1 MTVMETFIWE
11 KPEEIDR
18 KLAERIKI
26 VRKRKFIT
34 QEELSGLSNV
44 SYGSIKRFEA
54 SGRITL
60 LSLTKIAMALDC
72 TDELRNIFT
81 KFPYWDMQEIIDNNN
96 QI

>member
-1 MTVMETFIWE
+1 METSIWE
-11 KPEEIDR
+11 KPEEINR
-18 KLAERIKI
+18 KLAERVQM

-34 QEELSGLSNV
+34 QEELSGLSDV

-81 KFPYWDMQEIIDNNN
+81 KFPYWDMQELIDNSN
-96 QI
+96 

>member
-1 MTVMETFIWE
+1 MTVMETSIWE
-11 KPEEIDR
+11 KVQM
-18 KLAERIKI
+18 

-34 QEELSGLSNV
+34 QEELSGLSDV

-81 KFPYWDMQEIIDNNN
+81 KFPYWDMQELIDNSN
-96 QI
+96 

>member
-1 MTVMETFIWE
+1 MVIMETLIWE
-11 KPEEIDR
+11 KPEDIDR
-18 KLAERIKI
+18 KLAERVQM
-26 VRKRKFIT
+26 VRERKFIT

-81 KFPYWDMQEIIDNNN
+81 KFPYWDMQDVVDANN
-96 QI
+96 

>member
-1 MTVMETFIWE
+1 METSIWE
-11 KPEEIDR
+11 KPEEINR
-18 KLAERIKI
+18 KLAERVQM

-34 QEELSGLSNV
+34 QEELSGLSDV

-81 KFPYWDMQEIIDNNN
+81 KFPYWDMQEIVNNSN
-96 QI
+96 

>member
-1 MTVMETFIWE
+1 MEQSIWE
-11 KPEEIDR
+11 KPEEINR
-18 KLAERIKI
+18 KLAERVQA
-26 VRKRKFIT
+26 VRKRKYIT
-34 QEELSGLSNV
+34 QEELSILSDV

-81 KFPYWDMQEIIDNNN
+81 KFPYWDMQAIIDISN
-96 QI
+96 

>member
-1 MTVMETFIWE
+1 MTVMETSIWE
-11 KPEEIDR
+11 KPEEINR
-18 KLAERIKI
+18 KLAERVQM

-34 QEELSGLSNV
+34 QEELSGLSDV

-81 KFPYWDMQEIIDNNN
+81 KFPYWDMQELIDNSN
-96 QI
+96 